1 MVVGALVDWLC
12 RYRGDASP
20 KKTTQNHSL
29 DIIAFL
35 ESDLGDANQPEL
47 THVLRSLVP
56 PHVRCC
62 CCRIRTVVGIW
73 RLAAVVWRARQSTAC
88 EEVCVRNSNIVS
100 PLHRQV

>member
-1 MVVGALVDWLC
+1 MQVQT
-12 RYRGDASP
+12 
-20 KKTTQNHSL
+20 KQQNHLL

-73 RLAAVVWRARQSTAC
+73 RLAAVCGARGRAQELPC

-100 PLHRQV
+100 PLHLQV